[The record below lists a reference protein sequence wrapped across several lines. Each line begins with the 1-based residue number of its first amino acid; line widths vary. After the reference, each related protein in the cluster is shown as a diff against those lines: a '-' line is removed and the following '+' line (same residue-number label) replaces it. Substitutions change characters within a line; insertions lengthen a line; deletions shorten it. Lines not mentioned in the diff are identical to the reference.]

1 MIQIFYLYLT
11 IGKTFVNV
19 KIAARLSDSVW
30 NWLISLS
37 EVGRF
42 LFVACLVLLVLLCE
56 EVVDHQA
63 SSSFGRLLCRH
74 RSTTVCL
81 VQPYWHHVEQSVRLV
96 SLSLILPVILLKHL
110 VIIRDEDVRLIEV
123 QRCTLSVSFAVGG
136 AVSVLGLVEVL
147 EESLQR
153 LGVVEV
159 HLVLVKLRVE
169 IRRRCECV
177 VEVQLREGGC
187 SELAAAVQRLHR
199 RNIGWLDCH
208 VLQASSLAK
217 AL

>member
-1 MIQIFYLYLT
+1 
-11 IGKTFVNV
+11 
-19 KIAARLSDSVW
+19 
-30 NWLISLS
+30 
-37 EVGRF
+37 
-42 LFVACLVLLVLLCE
+42 VACLVLLVLLCE

-63 SSSFGRLLCRH
+63 SSSFGRLLCRY
-74 RSTTVCL
+74 RPTFVCL
-81 VQPYWHHVEQSVRLV
+81 LQPHWHHVEQRVRLV
-96 SLSLILPVILLKHL
+96 YLCLASLILPIIILKHL

-123 QRCTLSVSFAVGG
+123 QRCTLSVSFAIGG

-159 HLVLVKLRVE
+159 HLVLVELRVE
-169 IRRRCECV
+169 IRRRCESV

-187 SELAAAVQRLHR
+187 SKLAAAVQRLHR

>member
-1 MIQIFYLYLT
+1 
-11 IGKTFVNV
+11 V
-19 KIAARLSDSVW
+19 KLAAQLSDSVW

-42 LFVACLVLLVLLCE
+42 SFVACLVLLVLLCE
-56 EVVDHQA
+56 EVVDQQA

-74 RSTTVCL
+74 RPTIVCL
-81 VQPYWHHVEQSVRLV
+81 LQPHWHHVEQRVRLV
-96 SLSLILPVILLKHL
+96 YLSLASLILPVIILKHL

-123 QRCTLSVSFAVGG
+123 QRCTLSVSFAIGG

-159 HLVLVKLRVE
+159 HLVLVELRVE
-169 IRRRCECV
+169 ICRRCECV

-187 SELAAAVQRLHR
+187 SELAAAVQGLHG